1 LPKADCASCSVSGS
15 GATETG
21 GEFELLIGM
30 QLLSRSNLCTPGKRA
45 GALVWMNSEK
55 TTVRTLS
62 VALRLWIVAAGTLA
76 LALAASFGP
85 AAAHPHVWVT
95 VETTVVYDGGKIT
108 GLQHK
113 WTFDDSYTEMAI
125 EGLDANKDGQYSREE
140 LAELAKVNID
150 GLKEF
155 GYFTVAKLGETR
167 VKAKDPVD
175 YHLEYKDGFLSLFFM
190 LPFEQPVLADAQ
202 NFNFTVFDES
212 FFIAFDFGT
221 DNPVK
226 LSAGAPAGCSA
237 QVGIPEN
244 ELEKLKALNE
254 SFGGQLTA
262 GDANAGMGGGYA
274 KTVTL
279 GCKKS

>member
-1 LPKADCASCSVSGS
+1 VRTI
-15 GATETG
+15 GATVRG
-21 GEFELLIGM
+21 RLL
-30 QLLSRSNLCTPGKRA
+30 
-45 GALVWMNSEK
+45 ALV
-55 TTVRTLS
+55 LS
-62 VALRLWIVAAGTLA
+62 VAGLVFAAL
-76 LALAASFGP
+76 P

-125 EGLDANKDGQYSREE
+125 QGLDANGDGQYSREE

-155 GYFTVAKLGETR
+155 GYFTVAKLGEEKL
-167 VKAKDPVD
+167 KAKDPVD
-175 YHLEYKDGFLSLFFM
+175 YYLEYKEGFLSLFFT
-190 LPFEQPVLADAQ
+190 LPFEQPVLADAS
-202 NFNFTVFDES
+202 NFNFSVFDES
-212 FFIAFDFGT
+212 FFIAFDFGK

-237 QVGIPEN
+237 QIGIPES
-244 ELEKLKALNE
+244 ELEQLKALNE

-262 GDANAGMGGGYA
+262 GDANAGTGMGYA
-274 KTVTL
+274 RTVTL